1 MKILNPRQL
10 AVWPHILVFT
20 LLINIPLVQAAT
32 ENIQNA
38 PSSLSNFILS
48 QMADHPDLLAT
59 QAEVQSAKAA
69 LRASNQAV
77 YNPELELEY
86 EETDVTTKSVG
97 FRQTIDWG
105 DQQGSRTAVAKA
117 ELQKATANYDRAI
130 QSLIRNLLT
139 HLAENQTKNRLSQ
152 LSDSSLKLM
161 SEFRMIAERR
171 YQAGDLSQVELN
183 LARLAYN
190 QALMEQANTL
200 SDKAEAREALRA
212 IMAVMPSFLP
222 ALPDQLPEPKL
233 NNDLEAFLQQLPS
246 IRGSLADVQVTRQQ
260 VLLRKSEKAW
270 NPTVGFSA
278 GSEGEE
284 SLVGFNL
291 SIPLNVRNSYSA
303 EVEAAQKTFFAN
315 EMKALTAYRNTRAN
329 LVSTTERYQNLL
341 KAWNNWRQY
350 SRDSVQQQLQLI
362 KQLWQA
368 GDLSAADYLL
378 QLKQALETQA
388 TGLELRNQLWQVAF
402 DWMSL
407 TASIDDWL
415 NINTELLGKN
425 GHE

>member
-20 LLINIPLVQAAT
+20 LLINIPLAQAAT
-32 ENIQNA
+32 ENTQNA
-38 PSSLSNFILS
+38 PSALSNFILS
-48 QMADHPDLLAT
+48 QMADHPDLLAA
-59 QAEVQSAKAA
+59 QAQVKSAKAA
-69 LRASNQAV
+69 LRASDQAV
-77 YNPELELEY
+77 YNPQLELEY
-86 EETDVTTKSVG
+86 VETDVTTKSVG

-117 ELQKATANYDRAI
+117 QLQKATANYDRAI

-161 SEFRMIAERR
+161 SEFKGIAERR

-190 QALMEQANTL
+190 QALMEQANMQ

-212 IMAVMPSFLP
+212 VMGVMPDFLP
-222 ALPDQLPEPKL
+222 ALPEQLPEPKL

-246 IRGSLADVQVTRQQ
+246 IRSLLADVQVTRQQ

-270 NPTVGFSA
+270 NPSIGVSA

-303 EVEAAQKTFFAN
+303 EVDAAQQMFIAN
-315 EMKALTAYRNTRAN
+315 EQRTHLAYRNTRAN
-329 LVSTTERYQNLL
+329 LISTTERYRNLL
-341 KAWNNWRQY
+341 KAWNSWREY
-350 SRDSVQQQLQLI
+350 SRDSVQQQLLLI

-368 GDLSAADYLL
+368 GDISASDYLL

-402 DWMSL
+402 EWMSL
-407 TASIDDWL
+407 TDRLDDWL
-415 NINTELLGKN
+415 NIQIELPGKN
-425 GHE
+425 